1 MFTIYGLNG
10 RIYSG
15 ALEGLREL
23 EPVRAVARLRAAA
36 PLARAQPEDALTG
49 VSSQL
54 PPSRQHAAH
63 AGEARPRAV
72 AVAAYA
78 QAAKANQPERQRLTR
93 VRELMSPRVLGLP
106 LTLTLSE
113 AWQRLLEAR
122 LAQAPVLDDQ
132 SRPVGLLVRAEL
144 PQLSP
149 AHADLSAWSEWRERL
164 QQPVSAVMTTPL
176 PAVSADTPIREVSQ
190 VLHELRL
197 PGLPVVDDDS
207 GRAIGFISRSDL
219 LRAIG
224 HEPPLDLWS

>member
-10 RIYSG
+10 RVYSG

-23 EPVRAVARLRAAA
+23 EPVRAVARLRAGSPVVGTQAE
-36 PLARAQPEDALTG
+36 LAVAGLG
-49 VSSQL
+49 SQHQQ
-54 PPSRQHAAH
+54 QHPVNG
-63 AGEARPRAV
+63 GEARPRA

-78 QAAKANQPERQRLTR
+78 QAARASQPERQRLTR
-93 VRELMSPRVLGLP
+93 VRELMTPRVLGLP
-106 LTLTLSE
+106 LQLSLAE
-113 AWQRLLEAR
+113 AWQRLLDAR
-122 LAQAPVLDDQ
+122 LAQAPVLDDLQ
-132 SRPVGLLVRAEL
+132 RPVGLLVRAEL

-149 AHADLSAWSEWRERL
+149 AHADLAAWAEWRERL
-164 QQPVSAVMTTPL
+164 QQPVGSAMSSPL

-197 PGLPVVDDDS
+197 PGLPVIEDDT

>member
-1 MFTIYGLNG
+1 MFTIFGLNG
-10 RIYSG
+10 RLYSG
-15 ALEGLREL
+15 ALDGLRAL
-23 EPVRAVARLRAAA
+23 EPVRAVARLRGAAPVAGAQLEGAVSGVTSQRQSSEQHPSPPTEMLPRAAA
-36 PLARAQPEDALTG
+36 
-49 VSSQL
+49 
-54 PPSRQHAAH
+54 
-63 AGEARPRAV
+63 
-72 AVAAYA
+72 AAYA

-93 VRELMSPRVLGLP
+93 VRELMTTRVLGLP

-132 SRPVGLLVRAEL
+132 ERPVGLLVRADL

-149 AHADLSAWSEWRERL
+149 AHTDLAAWSDWRERL
-164 QQPVSAVMTTPL
+164 QQPVSSAMATPV
-176 PAVSADTPIREVSQ
+176 PGVSPDTPIREVSQ
-190 VLHELRL
+190 VLHEMRL
-197 PGLPVVDDDS
+197 PGLPVVDDET

>member
-10 RIYSG
+10 RIFSG

-23 EPVRAVARLRAAA
+23 EPVRAVARLRASA
-36 PLARAQPEDALTG
+36 PVVGAQPESALSAIG
-49 VSSQL
+49 SQ
-54 PPSRQHAAH
+54 PPPHHHPAG
-63 AGEARPRAV
+63 GEALPRA

-78 QAAKANQPERQRLTR
+78 QAARASQPERQRVTR
-93 VRELMSPRVLGLP
+93 VRELMTPKVLGLP
-106 LTLTLSE
+106 LTLSLSE

-122 LAQAPVLDDQ
+122 LAQAPVLDSLQ
-132 SRPVGLLVRAEL
+132 RPVGLLVRAEL

-149 AHADLSAWSEWRERL
+149 AHADLTAWSEWRERL
-164 QQPVSAVMTTPL
+164 QQPVSSAMTTPL

-190 VLHELRL
+190 VLHEMRL
-197 PGLPVVDDDS
+197 PGLPVVDDDE

>member
-10 RIYSG
+10 RIFSG

-23 EPVRAVARLRAAA
+23 EPVRAVARLRASASVVG
-36 PLARAQPEDALTG
+36 AQPESALSAVG
-49 VSSQL
+49 LQSAPHH
-54 PPSRQHAAH
+54 PPPG
-63 AGEARPRAV
+63 GEALPRA

-78 QAAKANQPERQRLTR
+78 QAARATQPERQRVTR
-93 VRELMSPRVLGLP
+93 VRELMTPRVLGLP
-106 LTLTLSE
+106 LTLSLSA

-122 LAQAPVLDDQ
+122 LAQAPVLDQ
-132 SRPVGLLVRAEL
+132 MQRPVGLLVRAEL

-149 AHADLSAWSEWRERL
+149 AHADLTAWSEWRERL
-164 QQPVSAVMTTPL
+164 QQPVSSAMTTPL

-190 VLHELRL
+190 VLHEMRL
-197 PGLPVVDDDS
+197 PGLPVVDDDD